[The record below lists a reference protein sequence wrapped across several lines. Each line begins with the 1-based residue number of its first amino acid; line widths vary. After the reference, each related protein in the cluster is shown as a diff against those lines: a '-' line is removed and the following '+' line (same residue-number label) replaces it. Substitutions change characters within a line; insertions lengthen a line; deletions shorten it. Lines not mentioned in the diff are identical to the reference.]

1 MSAGVDYL
9 LRQQGR
15 LGSTSSDI
23 SSAERSSD
31 VATSTH
37 PIEPTYLV
45 ASSVAR
51 TKLREVADFRCS
63 GDSDNVE
70 FDLATL
76 ALYHGGSNV
85 GGVIQM
91 SQGTFYGVDWFS
103 AQASYN
109 NYWIRGVGLRS
120 TIFKSKDAA
129 EPFDRS
135 AFVYMEGLS
144 PKLSDVSV
152 DLQHDGFLSAV
163 GVFPDDDFGIV
174 ERVSVFVDPDVT
186 ETALRGGFWLGN
198 EANIRDCLVEDF
210 SEGTGIYCNGDNMS
224 VTGCYVRH
232 TTTQGTLSGDGI
244 FVSSGSTS
252 VRVIGNE
259 ILGTIAGAGIR
270 VAGDNCIVMGNIV
283 PDGILID
290 ATADGTIVGGNIGT
304 ITDNGT
310 NTVFLDNSTT
320 TDFDTERWSAGV
332 DVLAVKTGDYEIP
345 MSGSYELIDVEARVK
360 DQPTGSSIIVD
371 LMKNGTTV
379 FSTPGD
385 RPTIATS
392 TNEHT
397 GIPNV
402 TAGSDGDYLRVD
414 IIQKDSNDVGQY
426 LTVTIR
432 FRRT

>member
-1 MSAGVDYL
+1 
-9 LRQQGR
+9 
-15 LGSTSSDI
+15 
-23 SSAERSSD
+23 
-31 VATSTH
+31 
-37 PIEPTYLV
+37 
-45 ASSVAR
+45 
-51 TKLREVADFRCS
+51 
-63 GDSDNVE
+63 
-70 FDLATL
+70 
-76 ALYHGGSNV
+76 
-85 GGVIQM
+85 
-91 SQGTFYGVDWFS
+91 
-103 AQASYN
+103 
-109 NYWIRGVGLRS
+109 
-120 TIFKSKDAA
+120 
-129 EPFDRS
+129 
-135 AFVYMEGLS
+135 
-144 PKLSDVSV
+144 
-152 DLQHDGFLSAV
+152 
-163 GVFPDDDFGIV
+163 
-174 ERVSVFVDPDVT
+174 
-186 ETALRGGFWLGN
+186 
-198 EANIRDCLVEDF
+198 
-210 SEGTGIYCNGDNMS
+210 
-224 VTGCYVRH
+224 
-232 TTTQGTLSGDGI
+232 
-244 FVSSGSTS
+244 
-252 VRVIGNE
+252 
-259 ILGTIAGAGIR
+259 
-270 VAGDNCIVMGNIV
+270 MGNIV